1 MAESVPGFE
10 TLLAWLNQH
19 LGSSYPFTGVVDTV
33 NVAEVDS
40 FLARMQLLMNNLV
53 ITTDAKDAVVEINTW
68 RSELK
73 SEPKSDSPPGFVS
86 LECIEKY
93 KVRLMLIR
101 DQLVNDRKAFRQI
114 DNETCKFATGRE
126 PTANTEVTGKAWT
139 TPKKDKERDAGLLT
153 KRQLLLAENGIKDA
167 KPLKAGK
174 RGTPFFDKPVPR
186 FRRS

>member
-126 PTANTEVTGKAWT
+126 PTANAEVTGKAWT